1 MVKEIMDKVDYVFNQ
16 NKHNMKKE
24 NTIEYICSEAI
35 LILHGIEAKTISFED
50 IQSVISN
57 NLISFSTLAL
67 YDIRLDKD
75 VDLVSL
81 MDIKNIYYNGCSFT
95 KTTDITISSQ
105 LERIIIQNSN
115 FQKLKIKDDKEN
127 KKSINLYI
135 HNTTCDDFYLNKCL
149 ANEFS
154 LSEFKVVNKAKISSH
169 FSGKISLNDTT
180 FNKYISFEGSSFDE
194 VFETTDLY
202 FDDYKKVVFEFEK
215 ITSFSKEDIN
225 NYINNYGKTDE
236 EKLNLASK
244 LQNTFRKFKDIAL
257 VHNNKIYAKECEKLE
272 LFVYEIYLKIESDI
286 RFKKLEKAKKNNEKL
301 SIRET
306 LSLKA
311 WRATLEQLMLKFY
324 EITSEHHTNF
334 ARIVNFTL
342 AIIFSLY
349 LELSIVGL
357 FSFFDIGYFNHILD
371 DFYRVCSLIMF
382 FVVLILFA
390 LSANRIKNIIG
401 RLMCIISMILVFAFL
416 VFPNYLVVS
425 YFVILFVVL
434 YIFYTR
440 SSDIYHFIS
449 LIAVICFIC
458 LPIFSKNI
466 ITSPSIYY
474 LDDTLNRYTQEDIRE
489 ALKIASVENQE
500 KINKTKKD
508 SESKKEPKEE
518 SKPSQNIINLQAT
531 ISQNQISSN
540 ISINQAQEPYDLY
553 FGTVVVN
560 LSVKNAQDIQDIK
573 QFIKDNKLL
582 MYYTSV
588 ESDIKVYNNIIK
600 AICIDL
606 QLDTIYFIF
615 FIIMILCI
623 YSMQKTFRKNTI

>member
-1 MVKEIMDKVDYVFNQ
+1 MAKEIMDKVDYMLNQ

-24 NTIEYICSEAI
+24 NTIEYICSDAI
-35 LILHGIEAKTISFED
+35 LILHGIEAKKVSFED
-50 IQSVISN
+50 IKNVISN

-67 YDIRLDKD
+67 YDIGLDKE

-81 MDIKNIYYNGCSFT
+81 MDIKNIYYNGCNFT

-105 LERIIIQNSN
+105 LERIIIQNSK

-149 ANEFS
+149 VNEFS
-154 LSEFKVVNKAKISSH
+154 LSEFEVTNKAKISSH

-257 VHNNKIYAKECEKLE
+257 AHNNKIYAKECEKLE
-272 LFVYEIYLKIESDI
+272 LFAYEIYLHIKQKIEFLEAKNKADKI
-286 RFKKLEKAKKNNEKL
+286 TRFK
-301 SIRET
+301 SQ
-306 LSLKA
+306 LKA
-311 WRATLEQLMLKFY
+311 WRTLLEQSIIKIY

-334 ARIVNFTL
+334 ARIINFTL
-342 AIIFSLY
+342 TMVFA
-349 LELSIVGL
+349 
-357 FSFFDIGYFNHILD
+357 
-371 DFYRVCSLIMF
+371 FYLIMF
-382 FVVLILFA
+382 CIFNHYYITYFRSIFVDGINPIPYTIYSFLI
-390 LSANRIKNIIG
+390 
-401 RLMCIISMILVFAFL
+401 MILVLMFMFL
-416 VFPNYLVVS
+416 KNKIYSLLFLLLEL
-425 YFVILFVVL
+425 VILHYFFITPAYFIYL
-434 YIFYTR
+434 YIF
-440 SSDIYHFIS
+440 FIIVGFWIFKIKS
-449 LIAVICFIC
+449 VTTIFAINCLVLIALMSF
-458 LPIFSKNI
+458 PSYSKNI
-466 ITSPSIYY
+466 SVTIPNSYS
-474 LDDTLNRYTQEDIRE
+474 LDNTLNIYTQKNIRE
-489 ALKIASVENQE
+489 ALKIASIKNQNKE
-500 KINKTKKD
+500 AIQDDINKALQDIKD
-508 SESKKEPKEE
+508 GK
-518 SKPSQNIINLQAT
+518 
-531 ISQNQISSN
+531 
-540 ISINQAQEPYDLY
+540 PYDLY
-553 FGTVVVN
+553 FGTNIVN
-560 LSVKNAQDIQDIK
+560 LSVKNAQNIQDIK

-582 MYYTSV
+582 MYYTSL
-588 ESDIKVYNNIIK
+588 ESDSKIYNDIIK
-600 AICIDL
+600 AIWIDL

>member
-1 MVKEIMDKVDYVFNQ
+1 MAKEIMDKVDYVFNQ

-24 NTIEYICSEAI
+24 NTIEYICSDAI

-50 IQSVISN
+50 IQNVISN

-81 MDIKNIYYNGCSFT
+81 MDIKNIYCKDCNFT

-135 HNTTCDDFYLNKCL
+135 YNTTCDDFYLNKCL

-154 LSEFKVVNKAKISSH
+154 LSEFEVANKAKISSH

-244 LQNTFRKFKDIAL
+244 LQNTFRKFKDIAIAQ
-257 VHNNKIYAKECEKLE
+257 NNKIYAKECEKLE
-272 LFVYEIYLKIESDI
+272 FFAYETYLKIERDI
-286 RFKKLEKAKKNNEKL
+286 RFKKLEEATKSKVKA
-301 SIRET
+301 SIREM

-311 WRATLEQLMLKFY
+311 WRVTLEQSMLKFY

-334 ARIVNFTL
+334 ARIINFTL
-342 AIIFSLY
+342 SIFLAFYCVIFASYVFMNIYNSLFDKYGFLLYILTLLFYLYKIIQTKN
-349 LELSIVGL
+349 IVHGIPIFIVCL
-357 FSFFDIGYFNHILD
+357 ITLGCC
-371 DFYRVCSLIMF
+371 FYSNY
-382 FVVLILFA
+382 LILF
-390 LSANRIKNIIG
+390 
-401 RLMCIISMILVFAFL
+401 CFILL
-416 VFPNYLVVS
+416 N
-425 YFVILFVVL
+425 FVIYLFHKNKGIVFYFIL
-434 YIFYTR
+434 IIFTI
-440 SSDIYHFIS
+440 IYQ
-449 LIAVICFIC
+449 V
-458 LPIFSKNI
+458 LPIKFNGTIS
-466 ITSPSIYY
+466 SIYY
-474 LDDTLNRYTQEDIRE
+474 LDNTLNTYTQEDIRE
-489 ALKIASVENQE
+489 ALKIASIKNQE
-500 KINKTKKD
+500 NFNSTKKD
-508 SESKKEPKEE
+508 LEPKEE
-518 SKPSQNIINLQAT
+518 QKSNQNIINLQDT

-540 ISINQAQEPYDLY
+540 ITINQTQEPYDLF
-553 FGTVVVN
+553 FGTKV
-560 LSVKNAQDIQDIK
+560 VKNAQNIQDIK
-573 QFIKDNKLL
+573 QFIKDNKLFI
-582 MYYTSV
+582 YYTGIQSSN
-588 ESDIKVYNNIIK
+588 EIYNNIIK
-600 AICIDL
+600 AIWIDL

>member
-24 NTIEYICSEAI
+24 NSIEYICSDAI
-35 LILHGIEAKTISFED
+35 LILHGIKEEKVPFED
-50 IQSVISN
+50 IKNVISN

-67 YDIRLDKD
+67 YDIGIDED

-81 MDIKNIYYNGCSFT
+81 MDIKNIYYNGCSFI

-105 LERIIIQNSN
+105 LERIIIQNSK

-154 LSEFKVVNKAKISSH
+154 LSEFEVVNKAKISSH

-244 LQNTFRKFKDIAL
+244 LQNTFRKFKDIAIAQ
-257 VHNNKIYAKECEKLE
+257 NNTIYAKECEKLE
-272 LFVYEIYLKIESDI
+272 LFAYEIYLHIKQEIEFLEVKNKADKIT
-286 RFKKLEKAKKNNEKL
+286 RFK
-301 SIRET
+301 SQ
-306 LSLKA
+306 LKA
-311 WRATLEQLMLKFY
+311 WRTLLEQSIIKIY

-334 ARIVNFTL
+334 ARIINFTL
-342 AIIFSLY
+342 AMIFAAYLAMLFAFNCNYIENVWCVFSDGINPTYYMLYCFIINLFIFFIVFCKNRIVMFFLLIIVLVIYQLFLLTPTYFTYLY
-349 LELSIVGL
+349 IILI
-357 FSFFDIGYFNHILD
+357 IGT
-371 DFYRVCSLIMF
+371 FYIFKVNKISIMF
-382 FVVLILFA
+382 VINCLVFIILISFT
-390 LSANRIKNIIG
+390 SYFKNIVMSI
-401 RLMCIISMILVFAFL
+401 
-416 VFPNYLVVS
+416 PNV
-425 YFVILFVVL
+425 
-434 YIFYTR
+434 
-440 SSDIYHFIS
+440 
-449 LIAVICFIC
+449 
-458 LPIFSKNI
+458 
-466 ITSPSIYY
+466 YY
-474 LDDTLNRYTQEDIRE
+474 LDNTLNTYTQEGIRD
-489 ALKIASVENQE
+489 ALKKASVENQE
-500 KINKTKKD
+500 KLNPAKKVL
-508 SESKKEPKEE
+508 ETRKE
-518 SKPSQNIINLQAT
+518 SKPSQNIINLKAT
-531 ISQNQISSN
+531 ISQNEVNSN
-540 ISINQAQEPYDLY
+540 ISINQTQEPYDLY
-553 FGTVVVN
+553 FGTDIVN
-560 LSVKNAQDIQDIK
+560 LSVENAQNIQDIK

-588 ESDIKVYNNIIK
+588 KSSDEIYNDIIK
-600 AICIDL
+600 AIWIDL

>member
-24 NTIEYICSEAI
+24 NSIEYICSDAI
-35 LILHGIEAKTISFED
+35 LILHGIKEEKVPFED
-50 IQSVISN
+50 IKNVISN

-135 HNTTCDDFYLNKCL
+135 YNTTCYDFYLNKCL
-149 ANEFS
+149 VNEFS
-154 LSEFKVVNKAKISSH
+154 LSEFEVANKAKISSH

-215 ITSFSKEDIN
+215 ITSFSKEDIS

-257 VHNNKIYAKECEKLE
+257 AHNNKIYAKECEKLE
-272 LFVYEIYLKIESDI
+272 LFVYEIYLRAERDMKSKELRKIVDD
-286 RFKKLEKAKKNNEKL
+286 KKQSKQKTTNK
-301 SIRET
+301 SI
-306 LSLKA
+306 SMWK
-311 WRATLEQLMLKFY
+311 ATLEHLMLKFY

-334 ARIVNFTL
+334 AMIIYFTL

-349 LELSIVGL
+349 LELFIIKI
-357 FSFFDIGYFNHILD
+357 FIFFNIDYFNHVLD
-371 DFYRVCSLIMF
+371 DYFTGYRLGIFYI
-382 FVVLILFA
+382 VLIIFA
-390 LSANRIKNIIG
+390 LITSNSRKPMF
-401 RLMCIISMILVFAFL
+401 RLICIFAMILSIAYLFFNNYFIFIYFIILIIVLSVFY
-416 VFPNYLVVS
+416 V
-425 YFVILFVVL
+425 
-434 YIFYTR
+434 R
-440 SSDIYHFIS
+440 SRTIYHWVSIFT
-449 LIAVICFIC
+449 AICFIC
-458 LPIFSKNI
+458 FPIFSKNI
-466 ITSPSIYY
+466 TTPPSIYY
-474 LDDTLNRYTQEDIRE
+474 LDNTLSKYAQEDIRE

-500 KINKTKKD
+500 KLQKTKKD
-508 SESKKEPKEE
+508 SESKQEPKEE
-518 SKPSQNIINLQAT
+518 SKPSQNEV
-531 ISQNQISSN
+531 SSN
-540 ISINQAQEPYDLY
+540 ISINQAQELYDLY
-553 FGTVVVN
+553 FGTNIVN
-560 LSVKNAQDIQDIK
+560 LSAKNAQNIQDIK

-588 ESDIKVYNNIIK
+588 KSSNETYNDIIK
-600 AICIDL
+600 AIWIDL